1 MAKLLPDWKRV
12 LRHAW
17 SIRLILLAGLL
28 SGLEVAQPLVAD
40 ILPIP
45 PLTFAILAMM
55 VTAAAFVARLMAQKS
70 LTEPR
75 NTSPEDLEFEP

>member
-45 PLTFAILAMM
+45 SLTFAVLAMM

-70 LTEPR
+70 LIEPR
-75 NTSPEDLEFEP
+75 NPSSEELEFEP